1 MNTNNIYKSIIAFML
16 FFTPLEVLSQSDT
29 VSNITNK
36 HFDSNPSYEYA
47 TASTVLTQSDIV
59 TQDILFAPKSPTV
72 AGLAQ
77 AIDCPVSYYTGT
89 PEINIPL
96 YTIPLRGLELPINL
110 SYHASGI
117 KVAQEASWVGLGWNL
132 NCAGMITRTVK
143 CGDDFHEYG
152 AGHDNGIEEG
162 YYFAPEAKAPIDKSY
177 FKTNNLGA
185 SWLLVKDSEP
195 DVFCYCIPGSSGKF
209 LVDKTRGPILLSCT
223 GKNHVQIK
231 IHGKSVNKSGSFTFE
246 VVDTYG
252 NQYFF
257 ELKETTHCFH
267 RNNELNMN
275 YTLTQAVC
283 DEFEQRVS
291 DMYPSSFDYT
301 SSWLLTKIV
310 TSKKQ
315 VITFEYEAENYQLPT
330 VESVLKYNLLNTSGN
345 GYTMSS
351 SPQYSCS
358 KTMIE
363 GYHLVKIAWDAGS
376 INFQTTTREDIKA
389 CNSMYPL
396 NVPKKLVGLY
406 IKDKMN
412 EIIKSYSFSYKY
424 MNANRTDSYAHVFK
438 RLMLVSVIDN
448 TDKTIKYSM
457 EYYPGD
463 LPAKNSNNTDS
474 WGYSN
479 GSKQGA
485 NFYFPASYN
494 GILYHGA
501 DKTPNLNSMRVGTLQ
516 KLKFPTGEEYEYNYE
531 VPTSKTPPTPVSK
544 KITASL
550 GACYTDKVDDEEYTD
565 IPRTRTETI
574 KIDTYTVF
582 DIYGYAENLLIG
594 SSDLSYLYDN
604 ESYPVFRVY
613 RIKKDG
619 SKNEDWYYSLT
630 APNEMINARDPYQ
643 YPSYK
648 LGLPAGT
655 YSFEIYSPIK
665 DAYFVIYYTY
675 TGTYVEPGVEVP
687 IGGLRIKEI
696 RGSETRSFN
705 YSGGNL
711 LMPQTTSYVYNLQYF
726 QDASNNS
733 SKTYLVQSSHAVT
746 PMSTL
751 KDGYIYGYNNVK
763 ETCGKY
769 SVSYEYINEPEMS
782 QEENYPFIP
791 TILNCKNGLLKKKSI
806 FYEWETCKQVEEYD
820 YDTFDNKKVFGFVYM
835 PHERNVHSYIYDIE
849 QPLLTSARKKT
860 YYGND
865 FKEEEMYYSYNPYF
879 QLSEKETITSLG
891 TYKDVC
897 LYPSDKN
904 DNLYKQMTEANIVG
918 IPIESQSYLNE
929 KIISA
934 NKTEYGKQG
943 NTYVPFAQYK
953 AEMNTPIDVS
963 VLKNAYVKRKD
974 LGHYSSYGNP
984 REIEENHTT
993 TILIWSYLGMYPIAK
1008 IKNCSYSELIQYLP
1022 ESTLNTIEARS
1033 VPTENDWKQ
1042 IEKLRLQLP
1051 HAMTMT
1057 MEYKPFVGIIRQ
1069 TDERGFSTYFTY
1081 DNSGRLI
1088 EAYFYEND
1096 KKMILKKYSYHY
1108 QTK

>member
-1 MNTNNIYKSIIAFML
+1 
-16 FFTPLEVLSQSDT
+16 
-29 VSNITNK
+29 
-36 HFDSNPSYEYA
+36 
-47 TASTVLTQSDIV
+47 
-59 TQDILFAPKSPTV
+59 
-72 AGLAQ
+72 
-77 AIDCPVSYYTGT
+77 
-89 PEINIPL
+89 
-96 YTIPLRGLELPINL
+96 
-110 SYHASGI
+110 
-117 KVAQEASWVGLGWNL
+117 
-132 NCAGMITRTVK
+132 
-143 CGDDFHEYG
+143 
-152 AGHDNGIEEG
+152 
-162 YYFAPEAKAPIDKSY
+162 
-177 FKTNNLGA
+177 
-185 SWLLVKDSEP
+185 
-195 DVFCYCIPGSSGKF
+195 
-209 LVDKTRGPILLSCT
+209 
-223 GKNHVQIK
+223 
-231 IHGKSVNKSGSFTFE
+231 
-246 VVDTYG
+246 
-252 NQYFF
+252 
-257 ELKETTHCFH
+257 
-267 RNNELNMN
+267 
-275 YTLTQAVC
+275 
-283 DEFEQRVS
+283 
-291 DMYPSSFDYT
+291 
-301 SSWLLTKIV
+301 
-310 TSKKQ
+310 
-315 VITFEYEAENYQLPT
+315 
-330 VESVLKYNLLNTSGN
+330 
-345 GYTMSS
+345 
-351 SPQYSCS
+351 
-358 KTMIE
+358 
-363 GYHLVKIAWDAGS
+363 
-376 INFQTTTREDIKA
+376 
-389 CNSMYPL
+389 
-396 NVPKKLVGLY
+396 
-406 IKDKMN
+406 
-412 EIIKSYSFSYKY
+412 
-424 MNANRTDSYAHVFK
+424 
-438 RLMLVSVIDN
+438 
-448 TDKTIKYSM
+448 
-457 EYYPGD
+457 
-463 LPAKNSNNTDS
+463 
-474 WGYSN
+474 
-479 GSKQGA
+479 
-485 NFYFPASYN
+485 
-494 GILYHGA
+494 
-501 DKTPNLNSMRVGTLQ
+501 
-516 KLKFPTGEEYEYNYE
+516 
-531 VPTSKTPPTPVSK
+531 
-544 KITASL
+544 
-550 GACYTDKVDDEEYTD
+550 
-565 IPRTRTETI
+565 
-574 KIDTYTVF
+574 
-582 DIYGYAENLLIG
+582 
-594 SSDLSYLYDN
+594 
-604 ESYPVFRVY
+604 
-613 RIKKDG
+613 
-619 SKNEDWYYSLT
+619 
-630 APNEMINARDPYQ
+630 MINARDPYQ

-1088 EAYFYEND
+1088 EEYFYEND

>member
-1 MNTNNIYKSIIAFML
+1 MKTNNIYISIIAFML

-89 PEINIPL
+89 PEISIPL

-110 SYHASGI
+110 SYQASGI

-185 SWLLVKDSEP
+185 SWLLAKDSEP

-223 GKNHVQIK
+223 GKDHVQIK

-291 DMYPSSFDYT
+291 DMYPSSIDYT

-363 GYHLVKIAWDAGS
+363 GYHLAKITWDAGS
-376 INFQTTTREDIKA
+376 VNFQTTTREDIKA

-406 IKDKMN
+406 IKDKMD

-448 TDKTIKYSM
+448 TDKTI
-457 EYYPGD
+457 
-463 LPAKNSNNTDS
+463 
-474 WGYSN
+474 
-479 GSKQGA
+479 
-485 NFYFPASYN
+485 
-494 GILYHGA
+494 
-501 DKTPNLNSMRVGTLQ
+501 
-516 KLKFPTGEEYEYNYE
+516 
-531 VPTSKTPPTPVSK
+531 
-544 KITASL
+544 
-550 GACYTDKVDDEEYTD
+550 
-565 IPRTRTETI
+565 
-574 KIDTYTVF
+574 
-582 DIYGYAENLLIG
+582 
-594 SSDLSYLYDN
+594 
-604 ESYPVFRVY
+604 
-613 RIKKDG
+613 
-619 SKNEDWYYSLT
+619 
-630 APNEMINARDPYQ
+630 
-643 YPSYK
+643 
-648 LGLPAGT
+648 
-655 YSFEIYSPIK
+655 
-665 DAYFVIYYTY
+665 
-675 TGTYVEPGVEVP
+675 
-687 IGGLRIKEI
+687 
-696 RGSETRSFN
+696 
-705 YSGGNL
+705 
-711 LMPQTTSYVYNLQYF
+711 
-726 QDASNNS
+726 
-733 SKTYLVQSSHAVT
+733 
-746 PMSTL
+746 
-751 KDGYIYGYNNVK
+751 
-763 ETCGKY
+763 
-769 SVSYEYINEPEMS
+769 
-782 QEENYPFIP
+782 
-791 TILNCKNGLLKKKSI
+791 
-806 FYEWETCKQVEEYD
+806 
-820 YDTFDNKKVFGFVYM
+820 
-835 PHERNVHSYIYDIE
+835 
-849 QPLLTSARKKT
+849 
-860 YYGND
+860 
-865 FKEEEMYYSYNPYF
+865 
-879 QLSEKETITSLG
+879 TSLG
-891 TYKDVC
+891 DIKKDVC

-953 AEMNTPIDVS
+953 AEMNIPIDAS

-1033 VPTENDWKQ
+1033 VPTENDWKL

-1088 EAYFYEND
+1088 EEYFYEND

-1108 QTK
+1108 QTE

>member
-1 MNTNNIYKSIIAFML
+1 
-16 FFTPLEVLSQSDT
+16 
-29 VSNITNK
+29 
-36 HFDSNPSYEYA
+36 
-47 TASTVLTQSDIV
+47 
-59 TQDILFAPKSPTV
+59 
-72 AGLAQ
+72 
-77 AIDCPVSYYTGT
+77 
-89 PEINIPL
+89 
-96 YTIPLRGLELPINL
+96 
-110 SYHASGI
+110 
-117 KVAQEASWVGLGWNL
+117 
-132 NCAGMITRTVK
+132 
-143 CGDDFHEYG
+143 
-152 AGHDNGIEEG
+152 
-162 YYFAPEAKAPIDKSY
+162 
-177 FKTNNLGA
+177 
-185 SWLLVKDSEP
+185 
-195 DVFCYCIPGSSGKF
+195 
-209 LVDKTRGPILLSCT
+209 
-223 GKNHVQIK
+223 
-231 IHGKSVNKSGSFTFE
+231 
-246 VVDTYG
+246 
-252 NQYFF
+252 
-257 ELKETTHCFH
+257 
-267 RNNELNMN
+267 
-275 YTLTQAVC
+275 
-283 DEFEQRVS
+283 
-291 DMYPSSFDYT
+291 
-301 SSWLLTKIV
+301 
-310 TSKKQ
+310 
-315 VITFEYEAENYQLPT
+315 
-330 VESVLKYNLLNTSGN
+330 
-345 GYTMSS
+345 
-351 SPQYSCS
+351 
-358 KTMIE
+358 
-363 GYHLVKIAWDAGS
+363 
-376 INFQTTTREDIKA
+376 
-389 CNSMYPL
+389 
-396 NVPKKLVGLY
+396 
-406 IKDKMN
+406 
-412 EIIKSYSFSYKY
+412 
-424 MNANRTDSYAHVFK
+424 
-438 RLMLVSVIDN
+438 
-448 TDKTIKYSM
+448 M

-479 GSKQGA
+479 EIKQGA

-531 VPTSKTPPTPVSK
+531 VPTSMTPPTTVSHK
-544 KITASL
+544 VTSSI
-550 GACYTDKVDDEEYTD
+550 GACNIDKVDDEDYMD

-582 DIYGYAENLLIG
+582 DIYGYARNLLPG
-594 SSDLSYLYDN
+594 VSDLSYLYDN

-619 SKNEDWYYSLT
+619 SKNENWYYSLT

-655 YSFEIYSPIK
+655 YNFEIYSPIK
-665 DAYFVIYYTY
+665 DAYFSIYYTY
-675 TGTYVEPGVEVP
+675 MKTSVDAGVEVP

-696 RGSETRSFN
+696 RGSETRTFK
-705 YSGGNL
+705 YSGANL

-733 SKTYLVQSSHAVT
+733 SKTYLVQSSHAVA

-769 SVSYEYINEPEMS
+769 SVSYEYINEPEKS
-782 QEENYPFIP
+782 QEVNYPFIP

-820 YDTFDNKKVFGFVYM
+820 YDTFDNNKVFGFVYM

-953 AEMNTPIDVS
+953 AEMNTPIDAS

-1008 IKNCSYSELIQYLP
+1008 ITNCSYSELIQYLP

-1088 EAYFYEND
+1088 EEYFYEND

-1108 QTK
+1108 QTE

>member
-1 MNTNNIYKSIIAFML
+1 
-16 FFTPLEVLSQSDT
+16 
-29 VSNITNK
+29 
-36 HFDSNPSYEYA
+36 
-47 TASTVLTQSDIV
+47 
-59 TQDILFAPKSPTV
+59 
-72 AGLAQ
+72 
-77 AIDCPVSYYTGT
+77 
-89 PEINIPL
+89 
-96 YTIPLRGLELPINL
+96 
-110 SYHASGI
+110 
-117 KVAQEASWVGLGWNL
+117 
-132 NCAGMITRTVK
+132 
-143 CGDDFHEYG
+143 
-152 AGHDNGIEEG
+152 
-162 YYFAPEAKAPIDKSY
+162 
-177 FKTNNLGA
+177 
-185 SWLLVKDSEP
+185 
-195 DVFCYCIPGSSGKF
+195 
-209 LVDKTRGPILLSCT
+209 
-223 GKNHVQIK
+223 
-231 IHGKSVNKSGSFTFE
+231 
-246 VVDTYG
+246 
-252 NQYFF
+252 
-257 ELKETTHCFH
+257 
-267 RNNELNMN
+267 
-275 YTLTQAVC
+275 
-283 DEFEQRVS
+283 
-291 DMYPSSFDYT
+291 
-301 SSWLLTKIV
+301 
-310 TSKKQ
+310 
-315 VITFEYEAENYQLPT
+315 
-330 VESVLKYNLLNTSGN
+330 
-345 GYTMSS
+345 
-351 SPQYSCS
+351 
-358 KTMIE
+358 
-363 GYHLVKIAWDAGS
+363 
-376 INFQTTTREDIKA
+376 
-389 CNSMYPL
+389 
-396 NVPKKLVGLY
+396 
-406 IKDKMN
+406 
-412 EIIKSYSFSYKY
+412 
-424 MNANRTDSYAHVFK
+424 
-438 RLMLVSVIDN
+438 
-448 TDKTIKYSM
+448 
-457 EYYPGD
+457 
-463 LPAKNSNNTDS
+463 
-474 WGYSN
+474 
-479 GSKQGA
+479 
-485 NFYFPASYN
+485 
-494 GILYHGA
+494 
-501 DKTPNLNSMRVGTLQ
+501 
-516 KLKFPTGEEYEYNYE
+516 
-531 VPTSKTPPTPVSK
+531 
-544 KITASL
+544 
-550 GACYTDKVDDEEYTD
+550 
-565 IPRTRTETI
+565 
-574 KIDTYTVF
+574 
-582 DIYGYAENLLIG
+582 
-594 SSDLSYLYDN
+594 
-604 ESYPVFRVY
+604 
-613 RIKKDG
+613 
-619 SKNEDWYYSLT
+619 
-630 APNEMINARDPYQ
+630 MINARDPYQ

-791 TILNCKNGLLKKKSI
+791 TILNCKNGLLTKKSI
-806 FYEWETCKQVEEYD
+806 YEWKTCKQVEEYD
-820 YDTFDNKKVFGFVYM
+820 YDTFGNKKVFGFVYM
-835 PHERNVHSYIYDIE
+835 PHEQNVHSYIYDIE

-953 AEMNTPIDVS
+953 AEMNTPIDAS

-1022 ESTLNTIEARS
+1022 ESTLNTIEAKS

-1088 EAYFYEND
+1088 EEYFYEND

-1108 QTK
+1108 QTE

>member
-1 MNTNNIYKSIIAFML
+1 M
-16 FFTPLEVLSQSDT
+16 
-29 VSNITNK
+29 
-36 HFDSNPSYEYA
+36 
-47 TASTVLTQSDIV
+47 
-59 TQDILFAPKSPTV
+59 
-72 AGLAQ
+72 
-77 AIDCPVSYYTGT
+77 
-89 PEINIPL
+89 
-96 YTIPLRGLELPINL
+96 
-110 SYHASGI
+110 
-117 KVAQEASWVGLGWNL
+117 
-132 NCAGMITRTVK
+132 
-143 CGDDFHEYG
+143 
-152 AGHDNGIEEG
+152 
-162 YYFAPEAKAPIDKSY
+162 
-177 FKTNNLGA
+177 
-185 SWLLVKDSEP
+185 
-195 DVFCYCIPGSSGKF
+195 
-209 LVDKTRGPILLSCT
+209 
-223 GKNHVQIK
+223 
-231 IHGKSVNKSGSFTFE
+231 
-246 VVDTYG
+246 
-252 NQYFF
+252 
-257 ELKETTHCFH
+257 
-267 RNNELNMN
+267 
-275 YTLTQAVC
+275 
-283 DEFEQRVS
+283 
-291 DMYPSSFDYT
+291 
-301 SSWLLTKIV
+301 
-310 TSKKQ
+310 
-315 VITFEYEAENYQLPT
+315 
-330 VESVLKYNLLNTSGN
+330 
-345 GYTMSS
+345 
-351 SPQYSCS
+351 
-358 KTMIE
+358 
-363 GYHLVKIAWDAGS
+363 
-376 INFQTTTREDIKA
+376 
-389 CNSMYPL
+389 
-396 NVPKKLVGLY
+396 
-406 IKDKMN
+406 
-412 EIIKSYSFSYKY
+412 
-424 MNANRTDSYAHVFK
+424 
-438 RLMLVSVIDN
+438 
-448 TDKTIKYSM
+448 
-457 EYYPGD
+457 
-463 LPAKNSNNTDS
+463 
-474 WGYSN
+474 
-479 GSKQGA
+479 
-485 NFYFPASYN
+485 
-494 GILYHGA
+494 
-501 DKTPNLNSMRVGTLQ
+501 
-516 KLKFPTGEEYEYNYE
+516 
-531 VPTSKTPPTPVSK
+531 TPPTTVSHK
-544 KITASL
+544 VTSSI
-550 GACYTDKVDDEEYTD
+550 GACNIDKVDDEDYMD

-582 DIYGYAENLLIG
+582 DIYGYARNLLPGI
-594 SSDLSYLYDN
+594 SDLSYLYDN

-613 RIKKDG
+613 KIKKDG
-619 SKNEDWYYSLT
+619 SKNENWYYSLT

-655 YSFEIYSPIK
+655 YNFEIYSPIK
-665 DAYFVIYYTY
+665 DAYFSIYYTY
-675 TGTYVEPGVEVP
+675 MKTSVDAGVEVP

-696 RGSETRSFN
+696 RGSETRTFK
-705 YSGGNL
+705 YSGANL

-733 SKTYLVQSSHAVT
+733 SKTYLVQSSHAVA

-769 SVSYEYINEPEMS
+769 SVSYEYINEPEKS

-1033 VPTENDWKQ
+1033 VPTENDWKL

-1088 EAYFYEND
+1088 EEYFYEND

-1108 QTK
+1108 QTE